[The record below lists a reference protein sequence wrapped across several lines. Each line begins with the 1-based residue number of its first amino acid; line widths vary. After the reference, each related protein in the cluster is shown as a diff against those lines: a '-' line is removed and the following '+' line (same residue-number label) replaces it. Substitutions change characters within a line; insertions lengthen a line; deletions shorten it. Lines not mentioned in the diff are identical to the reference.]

1 MKKIKLGVLISGSG
15 SNLQAIIDRIEAGR
29 LSAEIVVVVSNEPDA
44 YGLTRA
50 RQHGLPN
57 MVIDHRQHPDR
68 ESFERQILEV
78 LRAHQVELVAL
89 AGFMRMITST
99 LIDAFPHRIMNIHPA
114 ILPAFPGT
122 HVWQQQLDYGIKFA
136 GCTVHFVDR
145 GMDTG
150 PIIIQAV
157 VPVLDEDTAD
167 TLAARILKQ
176 EHRIYSAAIQLF
188 AEDRLRVQGR
198 KVKVMPPIPVSEEM
212 VMLNPPLTTG

>member
-1 MKKIKLGVLISGSG
+1 
-15 SNLQAIIDRIEAGR
+15 
-29 LSAEIVVVVSNEPDA
+29 
-44 YGLTRA
+44 
-50 RQHGLPN
+50 